1 MKIGIVCPYNMF
13 QFAGGVQ
20 DVVVQLHNNLVQKGY
35 EVRIIT
41 PKPRAFNG
49 ETPKDFILLGRSA
62 KVNTM
67 ATMVDIGFEAGG
79 DEIENILANEKF
91 DILHFH
97 EPWVPLLSRQILTR
111 SSAVNIATFHA
122 KSPETFMS
130 KSLIGSVGPY
140 TKSVLSYLHELTAVS
155 EAASEYV
162 ANMTNR
168 PLEIVPN
175 GIDLNKFQVMP
186 TKKDRTMKTI
196 LFLGRLEKRK
206 GLEYLLDAFQYLSK
220 YHTDVQLKIAG
231 SGVKRKTLEK
241 YVSQHKIKNVEFLGY
256 IPENEKVK
264 LMSDADLYCSPAP
277 YGESFGIVLLEAMAV
292 STPVVAGNNV
302 GYASVMTGKGRLSL
316 VNPKSC
322 VDFAQR
328 LELMLYDQDIRK
340 IWKKWAK
347 EEVEK
352 YRSEIIAN
360 MYEDV
365 YKKALKDNNR

>member
-1 MKIGIVCPYNMF
+1 MF

-20 DVVVQLHNNLVQKGY
+20 DVVVQLHDNLVKKGY

-49 ETPKDFILLGRSA
+49 VIPKDYILLGRST

-79 DEIENILANEKF
+79 DEIENMLANEKF

-111 SSAVNIATFHA
+111 SSAINIATFHA

-162 ANMTNR
+162 TNMTNR
-168 PLEIVPN
+168 TLEIVPN
-175 GIDLNKFQVMP
+175 GIDLNKFQVLP
-186 TKKDRTMKTI
+186 TKKDRSMKTI

-206 GLEYLLDAFQYLSK
+206 GLEYLLDAFQYLCKNHS
-220 YHTDVQLKIAG
+220 DVQLKIAG
-231 SGVKRKTLEK
+231 SGVKRKALEK
-241 YVSQHKIKNVEFLGY
+241 YVIQHKINNVEFLGY
-256 IPENEKVK
+256 IPEAEKVK

-328 LELMLYDQDIRK
+328 LELMLYDQEIRD
-340 IWKKWAK
+340 IWKKWALD
-347 EEVEK
+347 EVLK
-352 YRSEIIAN
+352 YKSEYIADK
-360 MYEDV
+360 YEAV
-365 YKKALKDNNR
+365 YKKALKDNHR